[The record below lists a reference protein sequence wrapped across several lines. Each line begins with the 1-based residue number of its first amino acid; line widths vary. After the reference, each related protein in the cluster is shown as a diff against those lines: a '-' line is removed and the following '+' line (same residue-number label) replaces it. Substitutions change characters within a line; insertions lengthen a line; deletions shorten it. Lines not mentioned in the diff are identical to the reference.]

1 MNKQE
6 VTMKRFAILMAT
18 FLGIAAN
25 ASAQIGK
32 SVTVS
37 AGTPED
43 KALADIYAAPDGPDK
58 VALLDKFVADFSS
71 SADMAL
77 LADQLYVQ
85 TYLAQKNYAKVYEFG
100 EKTLA
105 LDPSNL
111 SAAVNMVHAAE
122 EQGDAKKLFA
132 AGDRVA
138 EIIAKYKNSPA
149 PEGVA
154 PEQWSQQKSVSLN
167 NVQGDIGYVEYALVN
182 AAYKTTSPEAR
193 AALFE
198 RYVNAFPDSPYT
210 LTVREQ
216 TAVAYQQAQ
225 DAPKMLDTAQRVLAT
240 DPNDVAML
248 ILLSDY
254 WSENAQQLDK
264 AGADA
269 QLALDQLAQAK
280 KPDNLSDEQWQQ
292 QVAVEK
298 GMAYSAIG
306 EVNVDKGRNQPAVDA
321 FKQASPL
328 LKSNSVLYARNL
340 YRLGFTLAKMQR
352 IPEARTVL
360 TEAVSINSPYKAKA
374 QETLNKIGG
383 PVSGKSAK
391 KSLEG
396 LS

>member
-1 MNKQE
+1 
-6 VTMKRFAILMAT
+6 MKRFAILTSIFLAIAT
-18 FLGIAAN
+18 T

-32 SVTVS
+32 SVSVS

-58 VALLDKFVADFSS
+58 ITLLDKFMADFGS
-71 SADMAL
+71 DGDLAL
-77 LADQLYVQ
+77 LGDQLYVQ
-85 TYLAQKNYAKVYEFG
+85 SYLAQKNYAKVYEFG

-122 EQGDAKKLFA
+122 EQGDTKKLFA
-132 AGDRVA
+132 AGDKVA
-138 EIIAKYKNSPA
+138 EIIAKYKNLPA
-149 PEGVA
+149 PEGV
-154 PEQWSQQKSVSLN
+154 PQEQWSRQKSVSLN
-167 NVQGDIGYVEYALVN
+167 NVQGDIGYVQYALVN
-182 AAYKTTSPEAR
+182 AAYKTTDPVAR
-193 AALFE
+193 GALFE
-198 RYVNAFPDSPYT
+198 QYVTAFPDSPYT

-240 DPNDVAML
+240 NPNDVSML

-254 WSENAQQLDK
+254 WSENNQQLDK
-264 AGADA
+264 AAADA

-298 GMAYSAIG
+298 GLAYSAIG
-306 EVNVDKGRNQPAVDA
+306 EVNVDKGHNQPAVDA
-321 FKQASPL
+321 FRQASPL
-328 LKSNSVLYARNL
+328 LKSNTVLYARNL

-360 TEAVSINSPYKAKA
+360 TEAASINSPYKSKA

-391 KSLEG
+391 KS
-396 LS
+396 S

>member
-1 MNKQE
+1 M
-6 VTMKRFAILMAT
+6 TRFAILMAI
-18 FLGIAAN
+18 FLGIATS

-58 VALLDKFVADFSS
+58 VALLDKFMADFSS
-71 SADMAL
+71 NGEMAL
-77 LADQLYVQ
+77 LGDQLYVQ

-138 EIIAKYKNSPA
+138 EIIAKYKNLPA
-149 PEGVA
+149 PEGMPA
-154 PEQWSQQKSVSLN
+154 DQWTQQKNVSLN
-167 NVQGDIGYVEYALVN
+167 NVQGDVSYVEYALVN
-182 AAYKTTSPEAR
+182 AGYKTTDPAAR

-198 RYVNAFPDSPYT
+198 RYVTAFPDSPYT
-210 LTVREQ
+210 LSVREQ
-216 TAVAYQQAQ
+216 TAIAYQQAQ
-225 DAPKMLDTAQRVLAT
+225 DTPKMLDTAQRILVT
-240 DPNDVAML
+240 DPNNISML

-254 WSENAQQLDK
+254 WSENNQQLDK
-264 AGADA
+264 AAADA
-269 QLALDQLAQAK
+269 QLAIDQLAQAK

-292 QVAVEK
+292 QIAVEK
-298 GMAYSAIG
+298 GLAYSVIG

-328 LKSNSVLYARNL
+328 LKSNTILYARNL

-352 IPEARTVL
+352 IPEAKIVL
-360 TEAVSINSPYKAKA
+360 TEAVSINSPYKSKA
-374 QETLNKIGG
+374 LETLNKIGG
-383 PVSGKSAK
+383 AASSKGTRKS
-391 KSLEG
+391 S
-396 LS
+396 

>member
-1 MNKQE
+1 
-6 VTMKRFAILMAT
+6 MKRFAMLMAIFFSVAT
-18 FLGIAAN
+18 I

-58 VALLDKFVADFSS
+58 VALLDKFMADFSS
-71 SADMAL
+71 NGEMAL
-77 LADQLYVQ
+77 LGDQLYVQ

-132 AGDRVA
+132 AGDKVA
-138 EIIAKYKNSPA
+138 EIISKYRNSPA
-149 PEGVA
+149 PEGMPA
-154 PEQWSQQKSVSLN
+154 DQWTQQKNVSLN
-167 NVQGDIGYVEYALVN
+167 NVQGDVSYVEYALVN
-182 AAYKTTSPEAR
+182 AGYKTADPAAR

-198 RYVNAFPDSPYT
+198 RYVTAFPDSPYT
-210 LTVREQ
+210 LSVREQ
-216 TAVAYQQAQ
+216 TAIAYQQAQ
-225 DAPKMLDTAQRVLAT
+225 DTPKMLDTAQRILVT
-240 DPNDVAML
+240 DPNNVSML

-254 WSENAQQLDK
+254 WSENNQQPDK
-264 AGADA
+264 AAADA
-269 QLALDQLAQAK
+269 QLAIDQLAQAK

-292 QVAVEK
+292 QIAVEK
-298 GMAYSAIG
+298 GLAYSVIG

-328 LKSNSVLYARNL
+328 LKSNTILYARNL

-352 IPEARTVL
+352 IPEAKVVL
-360 TEAVSINSPYKAKA
+360 TEAVSINSPYKSKA

-383 PVSGKSAK
+383 AASGKGTR
-391 KSLEG
+391 KS
-396 LS
+396 S

>member
-1 MNKQE
+1 
-6 VTMKRFAILMAT
+6 MKRFAILTAV
-18 FLGIAAN
+18 FLGIAIA

-32 SVTVS
+32 SVSVS

-58 VALLDKFVADFSS
+58 VALLDKFMADFSS
-71 SADMAL
+71 NGDMAL

-85 TYLAQKNYAKVYEFG
+85 TYLAQKNYGKVYEFG

-105 LDPSNL
+105 LDPNNL
-111 SAAVNMVHAAE
+111 SAAVNMVHAAD
-122 EQGDAKKLFA
+122 EQGDTKKLFA

-149 PEGVA
+149 PEGMSA
-154 PEQWSQQKSVSLN
+154 DEWTKQKSASLN
-167 NVQGDIGYVEYALVN
+167 NVQGDVGYVEYALVS
-182 AAYKTTSPEAR
+182 AAYKTTDAAAR

-198 RYVNAFPDSPYT
+198 RYVTAFPDSPYT
-210 LTVREQ
+210 LPVREQ

-225 DAPKMLDTAQRVLAT
+225 DVPKMLDTAQRVLTT
-240 DPNDVAML
+240 DPNDVSML
-248 ILLSDY
+248 LLLSDY
-254 WSENAQQLDK
+254 WSENNQQLDK
-264 AGADA
+264 AAADA

-280 KPDNLSDEQWQQ
+280 KPDNLSDDQWQQ
-292 QVAVEK
+292 QIAMEK
-298 GMAYSAIG
+298 GLAYSAIG

-328 LKSNSVLYARNL
+328 LKSNTVLYARNL

-352 IPEARTVL
+352 VPEARTVL

-383 PVSGKSAK
+383 PVSGKSTR
-391 KSLEG
+391 KS
-396 LS
+396 S

>member
-1 MNKQE
+1 
-6 VTMKRFAILMAT
+6 MKRFAILMAI
-18 FLGIAAN
+18 FLGIAMS

-32 SVTVS
+32 SVSVA

-58 VALLDKFVADFSS
+58 VALLDKFMTDFG
-71 SADMAL
+71 ANGDLAL
-77 LADQLYVQ
+77 LGDQLYVQ

-111 SAAVNMVHAAE
+111 TAAINMVHAAE

-132 AGDRVA
+132 AGDKVA
-138 EIIAKYKNSPA
+138 EIIAKYKNLPP
-149 PEGVA
+149 PEGT
-154 PEQWSQQKSVSLN
+154 PPDQWTQQKNVSLN

-182 AAYKTTSPEAR
+182 SAYKTADPVAR

-198 RYVNAFPDSPYT
+198 RYVAAFPDSSYT
-210 LTVREQ
+210 TSVREQ

-225 DAPKMLDTAQRVLAT
+225 DNPKMLDTALRILAA
-240 DPNDVAML
+240 DPNNISML
-248 ILLSDY
+248 LLVSDY
-254 WSENAQQLDK
+254 WSENNQQLDK
-264 AGADA
+264 AAADA

-280 KPDNLSDEQWQQ
+280 KPDNVSDDQWQQ
-292 QVAVEK
+292 QMALQK
-298 GMAYSAIG
+298 GLAYSAIG

-328 LKSNSVLYARNL
+328 LKSNAILYARNL

-360 TEAVSINSPYKAKA
+360 TEAVSINSPYKSKA

-383 PVSGKSAK
+383 PISGKGK
-391 KSLEG
+391 KS
-396 LS
+396 S

>member
-1 MNKQE
+1 
-6 VTMKRFAILMAT
+6 MKRFVILMAI
-18 FLGIAAN
+18 FLGMATTG
-25 ASAQIGK
+25 SAQIGK

-43 KALADIYAAPDGPDK
+43 KALADIYAAPDGPEK
-58 VALLDKFVADFSS
+58 VALLDKFAADFGNG
-71 SADMAL
+71 DMGL

-85 TYLAQKNYAKVYEFG
+85 TYLAQKNYAKVYEFA
-100 EKTLA
+100 EKTLV

-122 EQGDAKKLFA
+122 EQGDTKKLFA

-138 EIIAKYKNSPA
+138 EIIAKYKNSPG
-149 PEGVA
+149 PEGM
-154 PEQWSQQKSVSLN
+154 PPDQWAQQKSVSLN

-182 AAYKTTSPEAR
+182 AGYKTADPVAR

-210 LTVREQ
+210 LKVREQ
-216 TAVAYQQAQ
+216 TAIAYQQAQ
-225 DAPKMLDTAQRVLAT
+225 DTPKMMDTAQRILAA
-240 DPNDVAML
+240 DPNNISML
-248 ILLSDY
+248 ILVSDY
-254 WSENAQQLDK
+254 WSENNQQLDK
-264 AGADA
+264 AAADA

-298 GMAYSAIG
+298 GLAYSAIG

-321 FKQASPL
+321 FRQASPL
-328 LKSNSVLYARNL
+328 LKSNTVLYARNL

-383 PVSGKSAK
+383 PVSGKSTK
-391 KSLEG
+391 KS
-396 LS
+396 S

>member
-1 MNKQE
+1 
-6 VTMKRFAILMAT
+6 MKRFAILMAM
-18 FLGIAAN
+18 FLGMATT

-43 KALADIYAAPDGPDK
+43 KALADIYAAPDGPEK
-58 VALLDKFVADFSS
+58 VALLDKFAADFGDG
-71 SADMAL
+71 DMAL

-85 TYLAQKNYAKVYEFG
+85 TYLAQKNYAKVYAFG
-100 EKTLA
+100 EKTLV
-105 LDPSNL
+105 LDPNNL

-122 EQGDAKKLFA
+122 EQGDTKKMFA
-132 AGDRVA
+132 AGDKVA
-138 EIIAKYKNSPA
+138 EIIATYKKSPA

-154 PEQWSQQKSVSLN
+154 AEQWAQQKSVSLN
-167 NVQGDIGYVEYALVN
+167 NVQGDIGYEEYALVN
-182 AAYKTTSPEAR
+182 AGYKTADPVGR

-225 DAPKMLDTAQRVLAT
+225 QVPKMMDTAQRILAA
-240 DPNDVAML
+240 DPNNISML
-248 ILLSDY
+248 ILVSDY
-254 WSENAQQLDK
+254 WSENNQQLDK
-264 AGADA
+264 AAADA
-269 QLALDQLAQAK
+269 QLALDQLGQAK

-298 GMAYSAIG
+298 GLAYSAIG

-321 FKQASPL
+321 FRQASPL
-328 LKSNSVLYARNL
+328 LKSNTVLYARNL

-360 TEAVSINSPYKAKA
+360 TEAVSINSPYKSKA

-391 KSLEG
+391 KS
-396 LS
+396 S

>member
-1 MNKQE
+1 MKQE
-6 VTMKRFAILMAT
+6 ATMKRFAILMAI
-18 FLGIAAN
+18 FLGMATT

-43 KALADIYAAPDGPDK
+43 KALAGIYAAPDGPEK
-58 VALLDKFVADFSS
+58 VALLDKFAADFGNG
-71 SADMAL
+71 DMGL

-100 EKTLA
+100 EKTLV

-122 EQGDAKKLFA
+122 EQGDTKKMFA
-132 AGDRVA
+132 AGDKVA
-138 EIIAKYKNSPA
+138 EIIATYKKSPA
-149 PEGVA
+149 PEGMRTD
-154 PEQWSQQKSVSLN
+154 QWAQQKSVSLN

-182 AAYKTTSPEAR
+182 AGYKTADPVAR

-225 DAPKMLDTAQRVLAT
+225 QVPKMMDTAQRILAA
-240 DPNDVAML
+240 DPNNISML
-248 ILLSDY
+248 ILVSDY
-254 WSENAQQLDK
+254 WSENDQQLDK
-264 AGADA
+264 AAVDA

-298 GMAYSAIG
+298 GLAYSAIG

-321 FKQASPL
+321 FRQASPL
-328 LKSNSVLYARNL
+328 LKSNTVLYARNL

-360 TEAVSINSPYKAKA
+360 TEAVSINSPYKSKA

-383 PVSGKSAK
+383 PVSGKSTK
-391 KSLEG
+391 KS
-396 LS
+396 S

>member
-1 MNKQE
+1 
-6 VTMKRFAILMAT
+6 MKRFAILMAI

-391 KSLEG
+391 KS
-396 LS
+396 S